1 MGMTMN
7 LNDRLRRLET
17 AAQAGADELT
27 IYGGPPDSP
36 YGDTGI
42 DGKIIE
48 RQAGETV
55 AAFKRRCRAM
65 APLKK
70 NWVWCLPSTGR

>member
-1 MGMTMN
+1 MK
-7 LNDRLRRLET
+7 LSDRVRALET
-17 AAQAGADELT
+17 AERAGADELT

-42 DGKIIE
+42 DGTIIE

-65 APLKK
+65 APHQK
-70 NWVWCLPSTGR
+70 NWVWCLPGTGR